1 MHVHL
6 LDISIFSIVSM
17 KTQWW
22 NYATLFYLF
31 ISSLKTQTSV
41 LSFHQ
46 LVENADERFLLDN
59 EALYDTCF
67 RLAALKASAAHVG
80 VPFLVRAP
88 SA

>member
-1 MHVHL
+1 MQRCF
-6 LDISIFSIVSM
+6 I
-17 KTQWW
+17 
-22 NYATLFYLF
+22 FYLF

-46 LVENADERFLLDN
+46 LVEADACFLLDN
-59 EALYDTCF
+59 EALYDICF